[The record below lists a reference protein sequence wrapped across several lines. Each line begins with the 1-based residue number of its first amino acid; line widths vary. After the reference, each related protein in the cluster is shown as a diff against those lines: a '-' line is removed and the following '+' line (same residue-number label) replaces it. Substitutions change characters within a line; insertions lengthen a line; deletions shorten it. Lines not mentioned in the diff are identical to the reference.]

1 MDLTFSSL
9 KQGKKVPNEISV
21 TGTAS
26 TASVCSH
33 LDDATQKFYT
43 DVYHKCRKMAFEFDT
58 NEAVH
63 ETKKIGIETHQAVH
77 ETRKIAIETN
87 QAVNKL
93 MDLFIE
99 QNGIVR
105 PEQEEKKRVPIDP

>member
-9 KQGKKVPNEISV
+9 KQGEKVPNEISV

-26 TASVCSH
+26 SASVCSH
-33 LDDATQKFYT
+33 LDDATKKFYT
-43 DVYHKCRKMAFEFDT
+43 DVYDKCRKMAFAT
-58 NEAVH
+58 NETVEIETNQAVH
-63 ETKKIGIETHQAVH
+63 ETK
-77 ETRKIAIETN
+77 KIAIETN

-99 QNGIVR
+99 QNGIKQQASQCSR
-105 PEQEEKKRVPIDP
+105 EGLE